1 MLYKTSKIDF
11 SRFIFTIHYT
21 GIHRTTRGCRE
32 LQGLQGVTGGYK
44 GLQKVTGGYKRLQG
58 VTSGHTKTCFLSRT
72 FTNYFS
78 FSILYKIK
86 VAEISSS

>member
-1 MLYKTSKIDF
+1 MLYKTSIIDF
-11 SRFIFTIHYT
+11 SRYITRGYT
-21 GIHRTTRGCRE
+21 G
-32 LQGLQGVTGGYK
+32 LQGVAESYRGLQGVTGGYK
-44 GLQKVTGGYKRLQG
+44 GLQEVTGGYKRLQG